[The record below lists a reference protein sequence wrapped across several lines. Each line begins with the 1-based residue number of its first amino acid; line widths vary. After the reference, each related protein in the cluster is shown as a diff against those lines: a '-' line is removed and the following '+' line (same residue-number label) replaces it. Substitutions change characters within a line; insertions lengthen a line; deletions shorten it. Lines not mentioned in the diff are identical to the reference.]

1 MERIRLRAQQS
12 KQHGFTLIELMIV
25 IAIIGILAVLAMPFY
40 NDFTARSQAA
50 EGFTATSGLQTEIGL
65 FATEQGRLPTDDDL
79 KANIGSA
86 IVTHAKGLQGK
97 FFNQE
102 AVSVAKDG
110 VITVKFSSGA
120 NADKAMMLT
129 PSYNKDTGQL
139 TGWVCASPEKA
150 GVGEKRLPSSCQK

>member
-1 MERIRLRAQQS
+1 MSRQRH

-65 FATEQGRLPTDDDL
+65 FATEQGRLPTNEDL

-86 IVTHAKGLQGK
+86 IVNHAKGLQGK
-97 FFNQE
+97 FFAQK
-102 AVSVAKDG
+102 AVTVTQGG
-110 VITVKFSSGA
+110 VITVKFSNGA
-120 NADKAMMLT
+120 NKDKAMTLT

-139 TGWVCASPEKA
+139 TGWVCASPEKT
-150 GVGEKRLPSSCQK
+150 GIGEKRLPSSCQK